1 MSREL
6 FKTRLK
12 PFGWVLLCKVVLYSM
27 VLRFLLINALTF
39 TAFVFPQENRRDFDT
54 ELDYQ
59 SEAIDK
65 VRKEIE
71 ETRRR
76 IKSEKKKEKST
87 ARRLANID
95 KEISLT
101 DKLYTQLR
109 QELGKTE
116 TKIDKLS
123 TAIQANERQLEILR
137 DRYAAR
143 VAQMYKKG
151 TLADI
156 EKLLSSTSWR
166 QAVYR
171 AKYMGIISDV
181 DQKTQNKIKS
191 LLIDIGRQ
199 RIGLESSYRNKV
211 RLKKDQEKSKVT
223 LRASRKKRQRELDK
237 IRNNQSELTNYLEE
251 KQAGMQELE
260 SLLKK
265 IRQEKSSYDRANRIR
280 KQQAAL
286 KTQTFGKLKGQLPWP
301 ATGRVVKRFGR
312 TWNSERKTTTENP
325 GIDIKGK
332 PGSPIRS
339 VIGGIITT
347 ITYIRGYGT
356 TIIIDHGGGFYTVY
370 SHVTNVETNEENEVK
385 AGDIIAYMGE
395 AGTIDGSKLHFE
407 IWGHGQKL
415 NPEKWLMKR

>member
-1 MSREL
+1 
-6 FKTRLK
+6 
-12 PFGWVLLCKVVLYSM
+12 M
-27 VLRFLLINALTF
+27 VLRFFLINTLTITSF
-39 TAFVFPQENRRDFDT
+39 IFSQESRRDFDA

-59 SEAIDK
+59 SEAINN

-87 ARRLANID
+87 ARRLTNID

-101 DKLYTQLR
+101 DKLYTQLK

-116 TKIDKLS
+116 TDIDKLS
-123 TAIQANERQLEILR
+123 TAIQANEHQLEILR
-137 DRYAAR
+137 DRYAVR
-143 VAQMYKKG
+143 VVQMYKKG

-156 EKLLSSTSWR
+156 EKLLSSSSWR

-171 AKYMGIISDV
+171 SKYMGVISNI

-211 RLKKDQEKSKVT
+211 RLKKDQENSKVT
-223 LRASRKKRQRELDK
+223 LRASRKKRQKELDK
-237 IRNNQSELTNYLEE
+237 IRNNQSELTKYLEE

-265 IRQEKSSYDRANRIR
+265 IRQEKSSYDRADRIR

-286 KTQTFGKLKGQLPWP
+286 KTETFGKLKGQLPWP
-301 ATGRVVKRFGR
+301 AAGRVVKRFGR

-332 PGSPIRS
+332 PGSPVRS

-370 SHVTNVETNEENEVK
+370 SHVTNVETNEGSEVQ
-385 AGDIIAYMGE
+385 AGDIIAYMGN
-395 AGTIDGSKLHFE
+395 AGSIDGSKLHFE

-415 NPEKWLMKR
+415 NPEKWLMRR

>member
-1 MSREL
+1 
-6 FKTRLK
+6 
-12 PFGWVLLCKVVLYSM
+12 M
-27 VLRFLLINALTF
+27 VLRFLLINTLTF
-39 TAFVFPQENRRDFDT
+39 TAFIFPQESRRDFDT

-59 SEAIDK
+59 SEAIYK

-87 ARRLANID
+87 ARRLTNID

-101 DKLYTQLR
+101 DKLYTQLK
-109 QELGKTE
+109 QELGKNETE
-116 TKIDKLS
+116 IDKLS
-123 TAIQANERQLEILR
+123 TAIQANEHQLEILR
-137 DRYAAR
+137 DRYAVR
-143 VAQMYKKG
+143 VVQMYKKG

-156 EKLLSSTSWR
+156 EKLFSSSSWR

-171 AKYMGIISDV
+171 AKYMGVISNI

-211 RLKKDQEKSKVT
+211 RLKKDQEDSKVT
-223 LRASRKKRQRELDK
+223 LRASRKKRQQELDK
-237 IRNNQSELTNYLEE
+237 IRNNQSELTKYLEE

-265 IRQEKSSYDRANRIR
+265 IRQEKSSYDRADRIR

-301 ATGRVVKRFGR
+301 AAGRVVKRFGR

-332 PGSPIRS
+332 PGSPVRS

-370 SHVTNVETNEENEVK
+370 SHVTNVETNEESEVQ
-385 AGDIIAYMGE
+385 AGDIIAYMGN
-395 AGTIDGSKLHFE
+395 AGSIDGSKLHFE

>member
-6 FKTRLK
+6 FKTKLK
-12 PFGWVLLCKVVLYSM
+12 PFGWVLSCWVVLHSM
-27 VLRFLLINALTF
+27 VLRFLLINTLIF
-39 TAFVFPQENRRDFDT
+39 TSFIFPQESRRDFDA

-59 SEAIDK
+59 SEAINN

-87 ARRLANID
+87 ARRLTNID

-101 DKLYTQLR
+101 DKLYAQLK
-109 QELGKTE
+109 QELGKNE
-116 TKIDKLS
+116 MEIDKLS
-123 TAIQANERQLEILR
+123 TAIQANEHQLEILR

-143 VAQMYKKG
+143 VVQMYKKG

-156 EKLLSSTSWR
+156 EKLLSSSSWR

-171 AKYMGIISDV
+171 TKYMGVISNI

-211 RLKKDQEKSKVT
+211 RLKKDQENSKVT
-223 LRASRKKRQRELDK
+223 LRASRKKRQKELDK
-237 IRNNQSELTNYLEE
+237 IRNNQSELTKYLEE

-265 IRQEKSSYDRANRIR
+265 IRQEKSSYDRADRIR

-301 ATGRVVKRFGR
+301 ASGRVVKRFGR

-332 PGSPIRS
+332 PGSPVRS

-370 SHVTNVETNEENEVK
+370 SHVTNVETNEGSEVQ
-385 AGDIIAYMGE
+385 AGDIIAYMGN
-395 AGTIDGSKLHFE
+395 AGSIDGSKLHFE

>member
-1 MSREL
+1 MSRKL
-6 FKTRLK
+6 FNTKLK
-12 PFGWVLLCKVVLYSM
+12 PFGWTLFCWVVLCGM
-27 VLRFLLINALTF
+27 VLRFLLINTLTF
-39 TAFVFPQENRRDFDT
+39 TSFVFPQESRRDFDA

-71 ETRRR
+71 KTRRR
-76 IKSEKKKEKST
+76 IKSEKQKEKST
-87 ARRLANID
+87 ARRLSNID
-95 KEISLT
+95 KEMSLT
-101 DKLYTQLR
+101 DKLYTQLK

-123 TAIQANERQLEILR
+123 KVIRANERKLEILR
-137 DRYAAR
+137 DRYTAR
-143 VAQMYKKG
+143 VVQMYKKG
-151 TLADI
+151 TLSDI

-171 AKYMGIISDV
+171 AKYMGIISDI

-191 LLIDIGRQ
+191 LLIDIGKQ

-223 LRASRKKRQRELDK
+223 LRKSRKKRQHELDK
-237 IRNNQSELTNYLEE
+237 IRKNQSELTKYLEE

-265 IRQEKSSYDRANRIR
+265 VRQDRSSYDRADRIR

-312 TWNSERKTTTENP
+312 TWNSERKTTTDNP

-339 VIGGIITT
+339 VIGGIITI

-370 SHVTNVETNEENEVK
+370 SHVTNVETNEESEVR
-385 AGDIIAYMGE
+385 AGDIIAYMGDV
-395 AGTIDGSKLHFE
+395 GSIDGSKLHFE

>member
-27 VLRFLLINALTF
+27 VLRLLLISALTF

-143 VAQMYKKG
+143 VVQMYKKG

-251 KQAGMQELE
+251 KQAGIQELE

-301 ATGRVVKRFGR
+301 AAGRVVKRFGR

-332 PGSPIRS
+332 PGSPVRS

-370 SHVTNVETNEENEVK
+370 SHVTNVETNEESEVQ
-385 AGDIIAYMGE
+385 AGDIIAYMGN
-395 AGTIDGSKLHFE
+395 AGSIDGSKLHFE

>member
-27 VLRFLLINALTF
+27 VLRFLLVNALTF

-59 SEAIDK
+59 SEAINK

-101 DKLYTQLR
+101 DKLYTQLK

-143 VAQMYKKG
+143 VVQMYKKG

>member
-27 VLRFLLINALTF
+27 VLRFLLVNALTF

-59 SEAIDK
+59 SEAINK

-101 DKLYTQLR
+101 DKLYTQLK

-156 EKLLSSTSWR
+156 EKLFSSTSWR

>member
-1 MSREL
+1 
-6 FKTRLK
+6 
-12 PFGWVLLCKVVLYSM
+12 M
-27 VLRFLLINALTF
+27 VLRFLLINTLTF
-39 TAFVFPQENRRDFDT
+39 TAFIFPQESRRDFDT

-59 SEAIDK
+59 SEAIYK

-87 ARRLANID
+87 ARRLTNID

-101 DKLYTQLR
+101 DKLYTQLN
-109 QELGKTE
+109 QELGKNE
-116 TKIDKLS
+116 TKIKKLS

-143 VAQMYKKG
+143 VVQMYKKG

-171 AKYMGIISDV
+171 AKYMEIISDI

-211 RLKKDQEKSKVT
+211 RLKKDQEESKVT
-223 LRASRKKRQRELDK
+223 LRASRKKRQRELEK
-237 IRNNQSELTNYLEE
+237 IRKNQSELTKYLEE

-265 IRQEKSSYDRANRIR
+265 IRQEKSSYDRADRIR
-280 KQQAAL
+280 KQQAVL

-301 ATGRVVKRFGR
+301 ASGRVVKRFGR

-370 SHVTNVETNEENEVK
+370 SHVTNVETNEENEVQ
-385 AGDIIAYMGE
+385 AGDIIAYMGN
-395 AGTIDGSKLHFE
+395 AGSIDGSKLHFE

>member
-27 VLRFLLINALTF
+27 VLRFLLINVLTF
-39 TAFVFPQENRRDFDT
+39 TVFVFPQENRRDFDT

-59 SEAIDK
+59 SEAINK

-101 DKLYTQLR
+101 DKLYTQLK

-143 VAQMYKKG
+143 VVQMYKKG

-370 SHVTNVETNEENEVK
+370 SHVTNVETNEESEVK

>member
-1 MSREL
+1 
-6 FKTRLK
+6 
-12 PFGWVLLCKVVLYSM
+12 M
-27 VLRFLLINALTF
+27 VLRFFLINTLTITSF
-39 TAFVFPQENRRDFDT
+39 IFSQESRRDYDA

-59 SEAIDK
+59 SEAINN

-87 ARRLANID
+87 ARRLTNID

-101 DKLYTQLR
+101 DKLYTQLK

-116 TKIDKLS
+116 TEIDKLS
-123 TAIQANERQLEILR
+123 TAIQANEYQLEILR
-137 DRYAAR
+137 DRYAVR
-143 VAQMYKKG
+143 VVQMYKKG

-156 EKLLSSTSWR
+156 EKLLSSSSWR

-171 AKYMGIISDV
+171 AKYMGVISNL

-211 RLKKDQEKSKVT
+211 RLKKDQEDSKIT
-223 LRASRKKRQRELDK
+223 LRASRKKRQQELDK
-237 IRNNQSELTNYLEE
+237 IRNNQSELTKYLEE
-251 KQAGMQELE
+251 RQAGMQELE

-265 IRQEKSSYDRANRIR
+265 IRQEKSSYDRADRIR

-301 ATGRVVKRFGR
+301 AAGRVVKRFGR

-370 SHVTNVETNEENEVK
+370 SHVTNVETSEESEVQ
-385 AGDIIAYMGE
+385 AGDVIAYMGD
-395 AGTIDGSKLHFE
+395 AGSIDGSKLHFE

-415 NPEKWLMKR
+415 NPEKWLMRR

>member
-1 MSREL
+1 
-6 FKTRLK
+6 
-12 PFGWVLLCKVVLYSM
+12 M
-27 VLRFLLINALTF
+27 VLRFFLINTLTITSF
-39 TAFVFPQENRRDFDT
+39 IFSQESRRDYDA

-59 SEAIDK
+59 SEAINN

-87 ARRLANID
+87 ARRLTNID

-101 DKLYTQLR
+101 DKLYTQLK
-109 QELGKTE
+109 QEFGKTE
-116 TKIDKLS
+116 TEIDKLS
-123 TAIQANERQLEILR
+123 TAIQANEYQLEILR
-137 DRYAAR
+137 DRYAVR
-143 VAQMYKKG
+143 VVQMYKKG

-156 EKLLSSTSWR
+156 EKLFSSSSWR

-171 AKYMGIISDV
+171 AKYMGVISNI

-211 RLKKDQEKSKVT
+211 RLKKDQEDSKIT
-223 LRASRKKRQRELDK
+223 LRASRKKRQQELDK
-237 IRNNQSELTNYLEE
+237 IRNNQSELTKYLEE
-251 KQAGMQELE
+251 RQAGMQELE

-265 IRQEKSSYDRANRIR
+265 IRQEKSSYDRADRIR

-301 ATGRVVKRFGR
+301 AAGRVVKRFGR

-370 SHVTNVETNEENEVK
+370 SHVTNVETSEESEVQ
-385 AGDIIAYMGE
+385 AGDVIAYMGD
-395 AGTIDGSKLHFE
+395 AGSIDGSKLHFE

-415 NPEKWLMKR
+415 NPEKWLMRR

>member
-1 MSREL
+1 
-6 FKTRLK
+6 
-12 PFGWVLLCKVVLYSM
+12 M
-27 VLRFLLINALTF
+27 VLRFFLINTLTITSF
-39 TAFVFPQENRRDFDT
+39 IFSQESRRDYDA

-59 SEAIDK
+59 SEAINN

-87 ARRLANID
+87 ARRLTNID

-101 DKLYTQLR
+101 DKLYTQLK

-116 TKIDKLS
+116 TDIDKLS
-123 TAIQANERQLEILR
+123 TAIQANEHQLEILR
-137 DRYAAR
+137 DRYAVR
-143 VAQMYKKG
+143 VVQMYKKG

-156 EKLLSSTSWR
+156 EKLLSSSSWR

-171 AKYMGIISDV
+171 AKYMGVISNL

-211 RLKKDQEKSKVT
+211 RLKKDQENSKIT
-223 LRASRKKRQRELDK
+223 LRASRKKRQQELDK
-237 IRNNQSELTNYLEE
+237 IRNNQAELTKYLEE

-265 IRQEKSSYDRANRIR
+265 IRQEKSSYDRADRIR

-301 ATGRVVKRFGR
+301 AAGRVVKRFGR

-370 SHVTNVETNEENEVK
+370 SHVTNVETNEESEVQ
-385 AGDIIAYMGE
+385 AGDVIAYMGD
-395 AGTIDGSKLHFE
+395 AGSIDGSKLHFE

-415 NPEKWLMKR
+415 NPEKWLMRR

>member
-6 FKTRLK
+6 FKTKLK
-12 PFGWVLLCKVVLYSM
+12 PFGWVLFCWVVLYSM
-27 VLRFLLINALTF
+27 VLRFLLINTLIF
-39 TAFVFPQENRRDFDT
+39 TSFIFPQESRRDFDA

-59 SEAIDK
+59 SEAINN

-87 ARRLANID
+87 ARRLTNID

-101 DKLYTQLR
+101 DKLYTQLK

-116 TKIDKLS
+116 TDIDKLS
-123 TAIQANERQLEILR
+123 TAIQANEHQLEILR
-137 DRYAAR
+137 DRYAVR
-143 VAQMYKKG
+143 VVQMYKKG

-156 EKLLSSTSWR
+156 EKLLSSSSWR
-166 QAVYR
+166 QAIYR
-171 AKYMGIISDV
+171 AKYMGVISNI

-211 RLKKDQEKSKVT
+211 RLKKDQEDSKVT
-223 LRASRKKRQRELDK
+223 LRASRKKRQQELDK
-237 IRNNQSELTNYLEE
+237 IRNNQSELTKYLEE

-265 IRQEKSSYDRANRIR
+265 IRQEKSSYDRADRIR

-301 ATGRVVKRFGR
+301 ASGRVVKRFGR

-332 PGSPIRS
+332 PGSPVRS

-370 SHVTNVETNEENEVK
+370 SHVTNVETNEENEVQ
-385 AGDIIAYMGE
+385 AGDIIAYMGN
-395 AGTIDGSKLHFE
+395 AGSIDGSKLHFE

>member
-1 MSREL
+1 MSRKL
-6 FKTRLK
+6 FNTKLK
-12 PFGWVLLCKVVLYSM
+12 PFGWTLFCWVVLCGM
-27 VLRFLLINALTF
+27 VLRFLLINTLTF
-39 TAFVFPQENRRDFDT
+39 TSFIFTQESRRDFDA

-76 IKSEKKKEKST
+76 IKSEKQKEKST
-87 ARRLANID
+87 ARRLSNID
-95 KEISLT
+95 KEMSLT
-101 DKLYTQLR
+101 DKLYTQLK

-123 TAIQANERQLEILR
+123 KVIRANERKLEILR
-137 DRYAAR
+137 DRYTAR
-143 VAQMYKKG
+143 VVQMYKKG
-151 TLADI
+151 TLSDI

-171 AKYMGIISDV
+171 AKYMGIISDI

-191 LLIDIGRQ
+191 LLIDIGKQ

-223 LRASRKKRQRELDK
+223 LRKSRKKRQHELDK
-237 IRNNQSELTNYLEE
+237 IRKNQSELTKYLEE

-265 IRQEKSSYDRANRIR
+265 VRQDRSSYDRADRIR

-312 TWNSERKTTTENP
+312 SWNSERKTTTDNP

-339 VIGGIITT
+339 VIGGIITI

-370 SHVTNVETNEENEVK
+370 SHVTNVETNEESEVR
-385 AGDIIAYMGE
+385 AGDIIAYMGDV
-395 AGTIDGSKLHFE
+395 GSIDGSKLHFE

>member
-1 MSREL
+1 MSRKL
-6 FKTRLK
+6 FNTKLK
-12 PFGWVLLCKVVLYSM
+12 PFGWTLFCWVVLCGM
-27 VLRFLLINALTF
+27 VLRFLLINTLTF
-39 TAFVFPQENRRDFDT
+39 TSFVFPQESRRDFDA
-54 ELDYQ
+54 ELGYQ

-76 IKSEKKKEKST
+76 IKSEKQKEKST
-87 ARRLANID
+87 ARRLSNID
-95 KEISLT
+95 KEMSLT
-101 DKLYTQLR
+101 DKLYTQLK

-123 TAIQANERQLEILR
+123 KVIRANERKLEILR
-137 DRYAAR
+137 DRYTAR
-143 VAQMYKKG
+143 VVQMYKKG
-151 TLADI
+151 TLSDI

-171 AKYMGIISDV
+171 AKYMGIISDI

-191 LLIDIGRQ
+191 LLIDIGKQ

-211 RLKKDQEKSKVT
+211 RLKKDQEESKVT
-223 LRASRKKRQRELDK
+223 LRASRKKRQQELDK
-237 IRNNQSELTNYLEE
+237 IRKNQSELTKYLEE

-265 IRQEKSSYDRANRIR
+265 VRRDKSSYDRADRIR

-312 TWNSERKTTTENP
+312 SWNSERKTTTDNP

-339 VIGGIITT
+339 VIGGIITI

-370 SHVTNVETNEENEVK
+370 SHVTNVETNEESEVR
-385 AGDIIAYMGE
+385 AGDIIAYMGDV
-395 AGTIDGSKLHFE
+395 GSIDGSKLHFE

>member
-1 MSREL
+1 MSRKL
-6 FKTRLK
+6 FNTKLK
-12 PFGWVLLCKVVLYSM
+12 PFGWTLFCWVVLCGM
-27 VLRFLLINALTF
+27 VLRFLLINTLTF
-39 TAFVFPQENRRDFDT
+39 TSFVFPQESRRDFDA

-76 IKSEKKKEKST
+76 IKSEKQKEKST
-87 ARRLANID
+87 ARRLSNID
-95 KEISLT
+95 KEMSLT
-101 DKLYTQLR
+101 DKLYTQLK

-123 TAIQANERQLEILR
+123 KVIRANERKLEILR
-137 DRYAAR
+137 DRYTAR
-143 VAQMYKKG
+143 VVQMYRKG
-151 TLADI
+151 TLSDI

-171 AKYMGIISDV
+171 AKYMGIISDI

-191 LLIDIGRQ
+191 LLIDIGKQ

-211 RLKKDQEKSKVT
+211 RLKKDQEESKVT
-223 LRASRKKRQRELDK
+223 LRKSRKKRQHELDK
-237 IRNNQSELTNYLEE
+237 IRKNQSELTKYLDE

-265 IRQEKSSYDRANRIR
+265 VRRDKSSYDRADRIR

-312 TWNSERKTTTENP
+312 TWNSERKTTTDNP

-339 VIGGIITT
+339 VIGGIITI

-370 SHVTNVETNEENEVK
+370 SHVTNVETNEESEVR
-385 AGDIIAYMGE
+385 AGDIIAYMGDV
-395 AGTIDGSKLHFE
+395 GSIDGSKLHFE

>member
-1 MSREL
+1 LSREL
-6 FKTRLK
+6 FKTKLK
-12 PFGWVLLCKVVLYSM
+12 PFGWVLFCWVVLYSM
-27 VLRFLLINALTF
+27 VLRFLLINTLIF
-39 TAFVFPQENRRDFDT
+39 TSFIFSQESRRDFDA

-59 SEAIDK
+59 SEAINN

-87 ARRLANID
+87 ARRLTNID

-101 DKLYTQLR
+101 DKLYTQLK
-109 QELGKTE
+109 QELGKNETE
-116 TKIDKLS
+116 IDKLS
-123 TAIQANERQLEILR
+123 TAIQANEHQLEILR
-137 DRYAAR
+137 DRYAVR
-143 VAQMYKKG
+143 VVQMYKKG

-156 EKLLSSTSWR
+156 EKLLSSSSWR
-166 QAVYR
+166 QAIYR
-171 AKYMGIISDV
+171 SKYMGVISNI

-211 RLKKDQEKSKVT
+211 RLKKDQEDSKVT
-223 LRASRKKRQRELDK
+223 LRASRKKRQQELDK
-237 IRNNQSELTNYLEE
+237 IRNNQSELTKYLEE

-265 IRQEKSSYDRANRIR
+265 VRQERSSYDRADRIR

-301 ATGRVVKRFGR
+301 AAGRVVKRFGR

-332 PGSPIRS
+332 PGSPVRS

-370 SHVTNVETNEENEVK
+370 SHVTNVETNEESEVQ
-385 AGDIIAYMGE
+385 AGDIIAYMGN
-395 AGTIDGSKLHFE
+395 AGSIDGSKLHFE

>member
-1 MSREL
+1 LSREL
-6 FKTRLK
+6 FKTKLK
-12 PFGWVLLCKVVLYSM
+12 PFGWVLFCWVVLYSM
-27 VLRFLLINALTF
+27 VLRFLLINTLIF
-39 TAFVFPQENRRDFDT
+39 TSFIFPQESRRDFDT

-59 SEAIDK
+59 SEAINN

-87 ARRLANID
+87 ARRLTNID

-101 DKLYTQLR
+101 DKLYTQLK
-109 QELGKTE
+109 QELGKNETE
-116 TKIDKLS
+116 IDKLS
-123 TAIQANERQLEILR
+123 TAIQANEHQLEILR
-137 DRYAAR
+137 DRYAVR
-143 VAQMYKKG
+143 VVQMYKKG

-156 EKLLSSTSWR
+156 EKLFSSSSWR

-171 AKYMGIISDV
+171 AKYMGVISNI

-211 RLKKDQEKSKVT
+211 RLKKDQEDSKVT
-223 LRASRKKRQRELDK
+223 LRASRKKRQQELDK
-237 IRNNQSELTNYLEE
+237 IRNNQSELTKYLEE

-265 IRQEKSSYDRANRIR
+265 IRQEKSSYDRADRIR

-301 ATGRVVKRFGR
+301 AAGRVVKKFGR
-312 TWNSERKTTTENP
+312 TWNSERKTTSLNNSKLSSP
-325 GIDIKGK
+325 FLNK
-332 PGSPIRS
+332 PGNTIYIFPSLGWVHFLPNIFIRYLSCSNSFINISFAGGSYFRYVSFISRINGIKISPLLWFCKFS
-339 VIGGIITT
+339 CNEQ
-347 ITYIRGYGT
+347 
-356 TIIIDHGGGFYTVY
+356 III
-370 SHVTNVETNEENEVK
+370 
-385 AGDIIAYMGE
+385 
-395 AGTIDGSKLHFE
+395 
-407 IWGHGQKL
+407 GHQ
-415 NPEKWLMKR
+415 

>member
-1 MSREL
+1 M
-6 FKTRLK
+6 
-12 PFGWVLLCKVVLYSM
+12 
-27 VLRFLLINALTF
+27 
-39 TAFVFPQENRRDFDT
+39 
-54 ELDYQ
+54 DYQ
-59 SEAIDK
+59 SEAINN

-87 ARRLANID
+87 ARRLTNID

-101 DKLYTQLR
+101 DKLYTQLK
-109 QELGKTE
+109 QELGKNETE
-116 TKIDKLS
+116 IDKLS
-123 TAIQANERQLEILR
+123 TAIQANEHQLEILR
-137 DRYAAR
+137 DRYAVR
-143 VAQMYKKG
+143 VVQMYKKG

-156 EKLLSSTSWR
+156 EKLFSSSSWR

-171 AKYMGIISDV
+171 AKYMGVISNI

-211 RLKKDQEKSKVT
+211 RLKKDQEDSKVT
-223 LRASRKKRQRELDK
+223 LRASRKKRQQELDK
-237 IRNNQSELTNYLEE
+237 IRNNQSELTKYLEE

-265 IRQEKSSYDRANRIR
+265 VRQERSSYDRADRIR

-286 KTQTFGKLKGQLPWP
+286 KTETFGKLKGQLPWP
-301 ATGRVVKRFGR
+301 AAGRVVKKFGR

-332 PGSPIRS
+332 PGSPVRS

-370 SHVTNVETNEENEVK
+370 SHVTNVETNEEREVQ
-385 AGDIIAYMGE
+385 AGDIIAYMGN
-395 AGTIDGSKLHFE
+395 AGSIDGSKLHFE